1 MEPEIGCHT
10 FRHTYRSWLDIAG
23 APHVQQELMRH
34 ASLIMTT
41 MNAYGR
47 AMPDIKREAN
57 SEVVSMVLGKRKGEP
72 TAPASLALTAH

>member
-1 MEPEIGCHT
+1 
-10 FRHTYRSWLDIAG
+10 
-23 APHVQQELMRH
+23 MRH

-72 TAPASLALTAH
+72 TAPAPLALTAH

>member
-1 MEPEIGCHT
+1 VPHVQAHLS
-10 FRHTYRSWLDIAG
+10 FLARYRGRSA
-23 APHVQQELMRH
+23 HVQQELMRH